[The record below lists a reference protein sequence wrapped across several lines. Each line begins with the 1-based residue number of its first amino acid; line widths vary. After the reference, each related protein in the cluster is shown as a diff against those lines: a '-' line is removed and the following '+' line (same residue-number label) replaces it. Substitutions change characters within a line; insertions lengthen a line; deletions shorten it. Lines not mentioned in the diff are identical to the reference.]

1 VHEAMGMM
9 ESLQIRRVPVLDG
22 DRRLVGIVSL
32 GDLATEQPADAAD
45 TLEKISQPSRPDR

>member
-1 VHEAMGMM
+1 MM